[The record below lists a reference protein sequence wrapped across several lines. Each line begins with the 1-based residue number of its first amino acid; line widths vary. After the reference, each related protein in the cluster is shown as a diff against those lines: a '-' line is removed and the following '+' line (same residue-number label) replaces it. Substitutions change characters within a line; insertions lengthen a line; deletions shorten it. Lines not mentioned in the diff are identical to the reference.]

1 VDVKRS
7 YNGNGSTGGECLMI
21 KKHTIYKHDKWNMM
35 TVEVHGT
42 RLILREISDQWG
54 EENHEF
60 LTRPHMMEWVNR
72 RFPKEK
78 YEGNEQEWEQIME
91 AFSQI

>member
-1 VDVKRS
+1 
-7 YNGNGSTGGECLMI
+7 MI

-42 RLILREISDQWG
+42 RLVLREISDQWG

-60 LTRPHMMEWVNR
+60 LSRPHMMDWVER

-78 YEGNEQEWEQIME
+78 FAGKEEEWEQIME
-91 AFSQI
+91 AFKEI